1 MKMTID
7 TDMKTIQIEQS
18 CNLGHLMKT
27 LSEMFPDGAWREYT
41 IEGYLTNI
49 RFNDYTKAMPVFST
63 GPSTGISPYGN
74 FTLNP

>member
-18 CNLGHLMKT
+18 CNMGHLMKT

-41 IEGYLTNI
+41 IEGCLTNI
-49 RFNDYTKAMPVFST
+49 KFSDYAKVSPIFNS
-63 GPSTGISPYGN
+63 GPSTGTSPYGQ
-74 FTLNP
+74 FGINP